1 MKPEDA
7 LQIACARYLDTA
19 LTQGWRWWHTPNG
32 GSRRKGEAGKLRAMG
47 VKPGV
52 PDIIVAG
59 PGRLIFIELKSATGR
74 LSLEQREFKVWAEA
88 SGWAFYVCRNVDDVE
103 IALDGAGVPLKARM
117 ATYRGQRS
125 AA

>member
-1 MKPEDA
+1 MTEDA
-7 LQIACARYLDTA
+7 LQIACAQYLDTA

-32 GSRRKGEAGKLRAMG
+32 GSRRKGEAGKLKAMG

-59 PGRLIFIELKSATGR
+59 PGCRMIAIELKSDGGR
-74 LSLEQREFKVWAEA
+74 MTTEQREFREWAEA
-88 SGWAFYVCRNVDDVE
+88 SGWAFYVCRSLDDVE

-117 ATYRGQRS
+117 VTYRGQRS

>member
-1 MKPEDA
+1 MTEDD
-7 LQIACARYLDTA
+7 LQITCARYLDTA
-19 LTQGWRWWHTPNG
+19 LTEGWRWWHTPNG

-59 PGRLIFIELKSATGR
+59 PDRRMVAIELKSATGSMR
-74 LSLEQREFKVWAEA
+74 KEQREFREWAEA
-88 SGWAFYVCRNVDDVE
+88 SGWAFYVCRSVDDVE